1 MQVMVRL
8 SQDLA
13 RVTGRARFAV
23 TLDDPATVADL
34 FDALRVQYPAL
45 AAQLP
50 AAIPII
56 TGQHTGN
63 DTPLA
68 AGQEVSLLTPISG
81 GGIGHPE
88 L

>member
-13 RVTGRARFAV
+13 RVTGRTRFAV

-34 FDALRVQYPAL
+34 IDTLRGQYPAL
-45 AAQLP
+45 AAHLS
-50 AAIPII
+50 AAVPIV
-56 TGQHTGN
+56 TGQHRDN
-63 DTPLA
+63 DTPLT